1 MSSNNKIK
9 LNTVLYSIIIALVI
23 VLIIG
28 TITGLTKKTE
38 PSPKVLLQQGKAIN
52 LSAPANTDFVAY
64 YEIGRIRI
72 VTSKT
77 LDKNS
82 KNLNTQAESQNNSQS
97 DVENTCVLVVNPWI
111 SYAEGD
117 TVFYEELAR
126 KRGVIKGIFT
136 TYFSE
141 RSKEHLLSITETQV
155 EQELIEL
162 INAQLSLGK
171 VQGVYF
177 TDYIFLE

>member
-1 MSSNNKIK
+1 MSSSNKIK
-9 LNTVLYSIIIALVI
+9 LNTVLYSIIIVLVI

-28 TITGLTKKTE
+28 TITGLVKKNE
-38 PSPKVLLQQGKAIN
+38 SPSDEVLLQQGKAIN

-64 YEIGRIRI
+64 YEIGSIRI
-72 VTSKT
+72 VTT
-77 LDKNS
+77 
-82 KNLNTQAESQNNSQS
+82 KNLNNKDNSQINLT
-97 DVENTCVLVVNPWI
+97 DQADLENNCVLVVNPWV

-117 TVFYEELAR
+117 TVFYEEIAR
-126 KRGVIKGIFT
+126 KRGVIKGICT

-141 RSKEHLLSITETQV
+141 RSKEYLLSITETKV
-155 EQELIEL
+155 EQELMEL

-171 VQGVYF
+171 IQDLYF

>member
-1 MSSNNKIK
+1 MSSSNKIK

-28 TITGLTKKTE
+28 TITGLVKKNE
-38 PSPKVLLQQGKAIN
+38 SPSDEVLLQQGKAIN

-64 YEIGRIRI
+64 YEIGSIRI
-72 VTSKT
+72 VTT
-77 LDKNS
+77 KNS
-82 KNLNTQAESQNNSQS
+82 NNEVNSQNNF
-97 DVENTCVLVVNPWI
+97 ENTCVLVVNPWV

-117 TVFYEELAR
+117 TVFYEEIAR
-126 KRGVIKGIFT
+126 KRGVIKGICT

-141 RSKEHLLSITETQV
+141 RSKDHLLSITETKV
-155 EQELIEL
+155 EQELMEL

-171 VQGVYF
+171 IQDLYF

>member
-1 MSSNNKIK
+1 MSTNKKVK
-9 LNTVLYSIIIALVI
+9 LDYILYTIIIGLLI

-28 TITGLTKKTE
+28 TITGLANKRNSE
-38 PSPKVLLQQGKAIN
+38 PEVLLQQGKAVN
-52 LSAPANTDFVAY
+52 LSKPANTDIVSY
-64 YEIGRIRI
+64 YEIGNIRI
-72 VTSKT
+72 VTPS
-77 LDKNS
+77 
-82 KNLNTQAESQNNSQS
+82 EEP
-97 DVENTCVLVVNPWI
+97 ENEQEGCVLVVNPWL

-117 TVFYEELAR
+117 TVFYEEIAR
-126 KRGVIKGIFT
+126 KRGVIKGICT

-141 RSKEHLLSITETQV
+141 RSKNHLLSITEKKV

-171 VQGVYF
+171 VQDVYF

>member
-1 MSSNNKIK
+1 MSSSNKIK

-28 TITGLTKKTE
+28 TITGLVKKNE
-38 PSPKVLLQQGKAIN
+38 LPSDEVLLQQGKAIN

-64 YEIGRIRI
+64 YEIGSIRI
-72 VTSKT
+72 VTT
-77 LDKNS
+77 KNS
-82 KNLNTQAESQNNSQS
+82 NNEVNSQN
-97 DVENTCVLVVNPWI
+97 DLENTCVLVVNPWV

-117 TVFYEELAR
+117 TVFYEEIAR
-126 KRGVIKGIFT
+126 KRGVIKGICT

-141 RSKEHLLSITETQV
+141 RSKEYLLSITETKV
-155 EQELIEL
+155 EQELMEL

-171 VQGVYF
+171 IQDLYF

>member
-1 MSSNNKIK
+1 MSSSNKIK
-9 LNTVLYSIIIALVI
+9 LNNVLYSIIIALVI

-28 TITGLTKKTE
+28 TITGLVKKNE
-38 PSPKVLLQQGKAIN
+38 SPSDEVLLQQGKAIN

-64 YEIGRIRI
+64 YEIGSIRI
-72 VTSKT
+72 VTT
-77 LDKNS
+77 KNS
-82 KNLNTQAESQNNSQS
+82 NNEVNSQN
-97 DVENTCVLVVNPWI
+97 DLENTCVLVVNPWV

-117 TVFYEELAR
+117 TVFYEEIAR
-126 KRGVIKGIFT
+126 KRGVIKGICT

-141 RSKEHLLSITETQV
+141 RSKEYLLSITETKV
-155 EQELIEL
+155 EQELMDL

-171 VQGVYF
+171 IQDLYF

>member
-1 MSSNNKIK
+1 MSSSNTIK

-28 TITGLTKKTE
+28 TITGLVKKNE
-38 PSPKVLLQQGKAIN
+38 SPSDEVLLQQGKAIN

-64 YEIGRIRI
+64 YEIGSIRI
-72 VTSKT
+72 VTT
-77 LDKNS
+77 KNS
-82 KNLNTQAESQNNSQS
+82 NNEVNSQN
-97 DVENTCVLVVNPWI
+97 DLENTCVLVVNPWL

-117 TVFYEELAR
+117 TVFYEEIAR
-126 KRGVIKGIFT
+126 KRGVIKGICT

-141 RSKEHLLSITETQV
+141 RSKNHLLSITEKKV
-155 EQELIEL
+155 EQELLEL

-171 VQGVYF
+171 VQDVYF

>member
-1 MSSNNKIK
+1 MSTNKKVK
-9 LNTVLYSIIIALVI
+9 LDYILYAIIIGLLI

-28 TITGLTKKTE
+28 TITGLANKRNSE
-38 PSPKVLLQQGKAIN
+38 PEVLLQQGKAVN
-52 LSAPANTDFVAY
+52 LSKPANTDIVSY
-64 YEIGRIRI
+64 YEIGNIRI
-72 VTSKT
+72 VTPSEEPEHE
-77 LDKNS
+77 
-82 KNLNTQAESQNNSQS
+82 QEG
-97 DVENTCVLVVNPWI
+97 CVLVVNPWL

-117 TVFYEELAR
+117 TVFYEEIAR
-126 KRGVIKGIFT
+126 KRGVIKGICT

-141 RSKEHLLSITETQV
+141 RSKNHLLSITEKKV

-171 VQGVYF
+171 IQDLYF

>member
-1 MSSNNKIK
+1 MSSSNKIK

-28 TITGLTKKTE
+28 TITGLVKKNE
-38 PSPKVLLQQGKAIN
+38 SPSDEVLLQQGKAIN

-64 YEIGRIRI
+64 YEIGSIRI
-72 VTSKT
+72 VTT
-77 LDKNS
+77 KNS
-82 KNLNTQAESQNNSQS
+82 NNEVNSQN
-97 DVENTCVLVVNPWI
+97 DLENTCVLVVNPWV

-117 TVFYEELAR
+117 TVFYEEIAR
-126 KRGVIKGIFT
+126 KRGVIKGICT

-141 RSKEHLLSITETQV
+141 RSKDHLLSITETKV
-155 EQELIEL
+155 EQELMEL

-171 VQGVYF
+171 IQDLYF

>member
-1 MSSNNKIK
+1 MSSSNKIK

-28 TITGLTKKTE
+28 TITGFVKKNE
-38 PSPKVLLQQGKAIN
+38 SPSDEVLLQQGKAIN

-64 YEIGRIRI
+64 YEIGSIRI
-72 VTSKT
+72 VTT
-77 LDKNS
+77 KNS
-82 KNLNTQAESQNNSQS
+82 NNEVNSQN
-97 DVENTCVLVVNPWI
+97 DLENTCVLVVNPWV

-117 TVFYEELAR
+117 TVFYEEIAR
-126 KRGVIKGIFT
+126 KRGVIKGICT

-141 RSKEHLLSITETQV
+141 RSKEYLLSITETKV
-155 EQELIEL
+155 EQELMDL

-171 VQGVYF
+171 IQDLYF

>member
-1 MSSNNKIK
+1 MSSSNKIK

-28 TITGLTKKTE
+28 TITGLVKKNE
-38 PSPKVLLQQGKAIN
+38 SPSDEVLLQQGKAIN

-64 YEIGRIRI
+64 YEIGSIRI
-72 VTSKT
+72 VTSK
-77 LDKNS
+77 NS
-82 KNLNTQAESQNNSQS
+82 NNEVNSQN
-97 DVENTCVLVVNPWI
+97 DLENTCVLVVNPWV

-117 TVFYEELAR
+117 TVFYEEIAR
-126 KRGVIKGIFT
+126 KRGVIKGICT

-141 RSKEHLLSITETQV
+141 RSKEYLLSITETKV
-155 EQELIEL
+155 EQELMEL

-171 VQGVYF
+171 IQDLYF

>member
-1 MSSNNKIK
+1 MSTNKKVK
-9 LNTVLYSIIIALVI
+9 LDYILYAIIIGLLI

-28 TITGLTKKTE
+28 TITGLANKRNSE
-38 PSPKVLLQQGKAIN
+38 PEVLLQQGKAVN
-52 LSAPANTDFVAY
+52 LSKPANTDIVSY
-64 YEIGRIRI
+64 YEIGNIRI
-72 VTSKT
+72 VTPS
-77 LDKNS
+77 
-82 KNLNTQAESQNNSQS
+82 EEP
-97 DVENTCVLVVNPWI
+97 ENEKEGCVLVVNPWL

-117 TVFYEELAR
+117 TVFYEEIAR
-126 KRGVIKGIFT
+126 KRGVIKGICT

-141 RSKEHLLSITETQV
+141 RSKNHLLSITEKKV

-171 VQGVYF
+171 IQDLYF

>member
-1 MSSNNKIK
+1 MSTNKKVK
-9 LNTVLYSIIIALVI
+9 LDYILYAIIIGLLI

-28 TITGLTKKTE
+28 TITGLANKRNSE
-38 PSPKVLLQQGKAIN
+38 PEVLLQQGKAVN
-52 LSAPANTDFVAY
+52 LSKPANTDIVSY
-64 YEIGRIRI
+64 YEIGNIRI
-72 VTSKT
+72 VTPS
-77 LDKNS
+77 
-82 KNLNTQAESQNNSQS
+82 EEP
-97 DVENTCVLVVNPWI
+97 ENEQEGCVLVVNPWL

-117 TVFYEELAR
+117 TVFYEEIAR
-126 KRGVIKGIFT
+126 KRGVIKGICT

-141 RSKEHLLSITETQV
+141 RSKNHLLSITETKV

-171 VQGVYF
+171 VQDVYF

>member
-1 MSSNNKIK
+1 MSSSNKIK

-28 TITGLTKKTE
+28 TITGLVKKNE
-38 PSPKVLLQQGKAIN
+38 SPSDEVLLQQGKAIN

-64 YEIGRIRI
+64 YEIGSIRI
-72 VTSKT
+72 VTTK
-77 LDKNS
+77 K
-82 KNLNTQAESQNNSQS
+82 LNNEVNSQN
-97 DVENTCVLVVNPWI
+97 DLENTCVLVVNPLV

-117 TVFYEELAR
+117 TVFYEEIAR
-126 KRGVIKGIFT
+126 KRGVIKGICT

-141 RSKEHLLSITETQV
+141 RSKEYLLSITETKV
-155 EQELIEL
+155 EQELMEL

-171 VQGVYF
+171 IQDLYF

>member
-1 MSSNNKIK
+1 MSTNKKVK
-9 LNTVLYSIIIALVI
+9 LDYILYAIIIGLLI

-28 TITGLTKKTE
+28 TITGLANKRNSE
-38 PSPKVLLQQGKAIN
+38 PEVLLQQGKAVN
-52 LSAPANTDFVAY
+52 LSKPANTDIVSY
-64 YEIGRIRI
+64 YEIGNIRI
-72 VTSKT
+72 VTPS
-77 LDKNS
+77 
-82 KNLNTQAESQNNSQS
+82 EEP
-97 DVENTCVLVVNPWI
+97 ENEQEGCVLVVNPWL

-117 TVFYEELAR
+117 TVFYEEIAR
-126 KRGVIKGIFT
+126 KRGVIKGICT

-141 RSKEHLLSITETQV
+141 RSKNHLLSITEQKV

-171 VQGVYF
+171 VQDVYF

>member
-1 MSSNNKIK
+1 MSTNKKVK
-9 LNTVLYSIIIALVI
+9 LDYILYAIIIGLLI

-28 TITGLTKKTE
+28 TITGLANKRNSE
-38 PSPKVLLQQGKAIN
+38 PEVLLQQGKAVN
-52 LSAPANTDFVAY
+52 LSKPANTDIVSY
-64 YEIGRIRI
+64 YEIGKIRI
-72 VTSKT
+72 VTPS
-77 LDKNS
+77 
-82 KNLNTQAESQNNSQS
+82 EEP
-97 DVENTCVLVVNPWI
+97 ENEQEGCVLVVNPWL

-117 TVFYEELAR
+117 TVFYEEIAR
-126 KRGVIKGIFT
+126 KRGVIKGICT

-141 RSKEHLLSITETQV
+141 RSKNHLLSITEKKV

-171 VQGVYF
+171 VQDVYF

>member
-1 MSSNNKIK
+1 MSSSNKIK

-28 TITGLTKKTE
+28 TITGLVKKNE
-38 PSPKVLLQQGKAIN
+38 SPSDEVLLQQGKAIN

-64 YEIGRIRI
+64 YEIGSIRI
-72 VTSKT
+72 VTT
-77 LDKNS
+77 KNS
-82 KNLNTQAESQNNSQS
+82 NNEVNSQN
-97 DVENTCVLVVNPWI
+97 DLENTCVLVVNPWV
-111 SYAEGD
+111 SYADGD
-117 TVFYEELAR
+117 TVFYEEIAR
-126 KRGVIKGIFT
+126 KRGVIKGICT

-141 RSKEHLLSITETQV
+141 RSKEYLLSITETKV
-155 EQELIEL
+155 EQELMEL

-171 VQGVYF
+171 IQDLYF

>member
-1 MSSNNKIK
+1 MSTNKKVK
-9 LNTVLYSIIIALVI
+9 LDYILYAIIIGLLI

-28 TITGLTKKTE
+28 TITGLANKRNSE
-38 PSPKVLLQQGKAIN
+38 PEVLLQQGKAVN
-52 LSAPANTDFVAY
+52 LSKPANTDIVSY
-64 YEIGRIRI
+64 YEIGNIRI
-72 VTSKT
+72 VTPS
-77 LDKNS
+77 
-82 KNLNTQAESQNNSQS
+82 EEP
-97 DVENTCVLVVNPWI
+97 ENEQEGCVLVVNPWL

-117 TVFYEELAR
+117 TVFYEEIAR
-126 KRGVIKGIFT
+126 KRGVIKGICT

-141 RSKEHLLSITETQV
+141 RSKNHLLSITEKKV

-171 VQGVYF
+171 IQDLYF

>member
-1 MSSNNKIK
+1 MSTNDKVK
-9 LNTVLYSIIIALVI
+9 LDYILYAIIIGLLI

-28 TITGLTKKTE
+28 TITGLANKRNSE
-38 PSPKVLLQQGKAIN
+38 PEVLLQQGKAVN
-52 LSAPANTDFVAY
+52 LSKPANTDIVSY
-64 YEIGRIRI
+64 YEIGNIRI
-72 VTSKT
+72 VTPS
-77 LDKNS
+77 
-82 KNLNTQAESQNNSQS
+82 EEP
-97 DVENTCVLVVNPWI
+97 ENEQEGCVLVVNPWL

-117 TVFYEELAR
+117 TVFYEEIAR
-126 KRGVIKGIFT
+126 KRGVIKGICT

-141 RSKEHLLSITETQV
+141 RSKEHLLSITEKKV

-171 VQGVYF
+171 VQDVYF

>member
-1 MSSNNKIK
+1 MSSSNKIK

-28 TITGLTKKTE
+28 TITGLVKKNE
-38 PSPKVLLQQGKAIN
+38 SPSDEVLLQQGKAIN

-64 YEIGRIRI
+64 YEIGSIRI
-72 VTSKT
+72 VTT
-77 LDKNS
+77 KNS
-82 KNLNTQAESQNNSQS
+82 NNEDNSQN
-97 DVENTCVLVVNPWI
+97 DLENTCVLVVNPWV

-117 TVFYEELAR
+117 TVFYEEIAR
-126 KRGVIKGIFT
+126 KRGVIKGICT

-141 RSKEHLLSITETQV
+141 RSKDHLLSITETKV
-155 EQELIEL
+155 EQELMDL

-171 VQGVYF
+171 IQDLYF